1 MRGGLG
7 PCFKVSENEIMG
19 QGFFLC
25 NFLGFRGGGGDGGR
39 AEEKESL

>member
-1 MRGGLG
+1 MREGLG
-7 PCFKVSENEIMG
+7 PCLKVSENEIIG

-25 NFLGFRGGGGDGGR
+25 NFLGFRGGDDSGR